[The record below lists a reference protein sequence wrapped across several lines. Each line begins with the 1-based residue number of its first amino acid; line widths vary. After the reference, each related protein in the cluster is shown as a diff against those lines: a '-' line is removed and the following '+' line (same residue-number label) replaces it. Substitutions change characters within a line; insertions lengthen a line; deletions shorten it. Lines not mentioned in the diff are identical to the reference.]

1 MSEEIPQAAA
11 ETRCVFCEV
20 SEAMGPLLHSFGGS
34 EKVTSH
40 FRASRLEFLKGLRAM
55 LDERI
60 EHMAQPPRKGT
71 RVEVE

>member
-1 MSEEIPQAAA
+1 MNEEIPPAAA
-11 ETRCVFCEV
+11 ETRCVFCEM
-20 SEAMGPLLHSFGGS
+20 SEAMGPLLRALGGS

-60 EHMAQPPRKGT
+60 GHMAQPPRKGT
-71 RVEVE
+71 RVEVD